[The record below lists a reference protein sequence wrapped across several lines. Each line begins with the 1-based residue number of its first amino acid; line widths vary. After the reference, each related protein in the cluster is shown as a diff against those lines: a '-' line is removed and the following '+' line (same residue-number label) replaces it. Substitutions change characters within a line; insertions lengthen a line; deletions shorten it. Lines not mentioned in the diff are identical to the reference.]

1 MSSKLIQLKESVSD
15 RFDTSADTG
24 SIEETREQQ
33 ARAVGPS
40 SVAYEL
46 GACRSGEDWI
56 KHLCITSM
64 PSKIDPGIIDLVNT
78 HPNTAVE
85 PVIHFNL
92 ADTKKMVKK
101 IDRSIQKLKVK
112 LRQQQKQED
121 PDIGLTKQEIA
132 EHQFIRDELK
142 SGSQKLWDVGV
153 YIRIRGDSRETVT
166 NEARSII
173 DELAKNDVVTR
184 TIDYQSDDALTS
196 TSPVAK
202 DMLDGASGK
211 MLGDAVGAMFPFSAS
226 TLYEPKGVLLG
237 YHAVTDEPFAYDRWN
252 REGGYNALTIG
263 DLGSGKSFGTMM
275 MLLRRLAQDPDT
287 ILVMI
292 DPVSGLDRL
301 AHETGAKRLPL
312 GGENAVN
319 PMEIQPTP
327 IHVVKEEGLDPFGHW
342 ASTTLGWFET
352 FFSQA
357 GSGDGLT
364 RDEWTV
370 LQKGIRKTAYRMG
383 INEDPTT
390 HSKTSPAPLDLR
402 ETLGMIADDA
412 EDFFA
417 RTPDGAYDFSQDDRA
432 SEVRDAGKWES
443 AAADLHMAMDSFKG
457 GNFANMGQRS
467 NVDLSGKSTLID
479 VQQGGSDRE
488 KALRLQAPF
497 NVIYH
502 RAKSSDK
509 RMVICIDEIHR
520 LFETPNSL
528 DWLEKIIR
536 HSRHFDISLHMIS
549 QQAQDFF
556 VHPKA
561 ETLANLTSHKFIH
574 KEPGLYHE
582 PHGKKLGLTENECA
596 FARKMNKGTPERGY
610 SHVLADID
618 DHGTYPVKVTPLP
631 MELLKLGDDDDDEED
646 GGVANA

>member
-1 MSSKLIQLKESVSD
+1 MSSTISQLKEKVSD
-15 RFDTSADTG
+15 TFDTTADTG
-24 SIEETREQQ
+24 SIDETNEHQ

-46 GACRSGEDWI
+46 GACQSGEDWI
-56 KHLCITSM
+56 KHLCVTSM
-64 PSKIDPGIIDLVNT
+64 PSKISPGIIDMINT
-78 HPNTAVE
+78 HPNTSVE
-85 PVIHFNL
+85 PVIHFNP
-92 ADTKKMVKK
+92 AESKAMVKK

-121 PDIGLTKQEIA
+121 PDIGLTKQKIA

-153 YIRIRGDSRETVT
+153 YIRIRGKSKDVVA
-166 NEARSII
+166 NEARSIT

-196 TSPVAK
+196 TSPIAK
-202 DMLDGASGK
+202 DMLNGASGK

-226 TLYEPKGVLLG
+226 TLYEPEGVLVG
-237 YHAVTDEPFAYDRWN
+237 YHAVTDEPFAFNRWN
-252 REGGYNALTIG
+252 REGGYNILTIG
-263 DLGSGKSFGTMM
+263 DLGSGKTFGTSMIT
-275 MLLRRLAQDPDT
+275 LRRLAQDPNT
-287 ILVMI
+287 IFVGL
-292 DPVSGLDRL
+292 DPVGGLDSL
-301 AHETGAKRLPL
+301 AYEAGANRLPL
-312 GGENAVN
+312 GGDNAVN

-327 IHVVKEEGLDPFGHW
+327 LDVVEEEGLNPFNHW

-357 GSGDGLT
+357 GANDGALT

-370 LQKGIRKTAYRMG
+370 LQKGIRKTAYRMD
-383 INEDPTT
+383 INEDPRT
-390 HSKTSPAPLDLR
+390 HSNPSPAPLDLR
-402 ETLGMIADDA
+402 ETLGMIADDS

-417 RTPDGAYDFSQDDRA
+417 RTPDGAYDFTQDGRA
-432 SEVRDAGKWES
+432 SEIRDPEKWEQ
-443 AAADLHMAMDSFKG
+443 AAADLHMAMDSFQS
-457 GNFANMGQRS
+457 GNFANMGRRS
-467 NVDLSGKSTLID
+467 NVDLSGKATLID
-479 VQQGGSDRE
+479 IQQGGSDRE

-497 NVIYH
+497 NVIYQ
-502 RAKSSDK
+502 RAKSTDK
-509 RMVICIDEIHR
+509 RMIILIDEIHR
-520 LFETPNSL
+520 LFNTPNSL

-536 HSRHFDISLHMIS
+536 HSRHFDISLHMIT

-574 KEPGLYHE
+574 KEPGLLYE
-582 PHGKKLGLTENECA
+582 EYGEKLGLTENECR
-596 FARKMNKGTPERGY
+596 FGREMNKGTPERGY
-610 SHVLADID
+610 SHVLVDID
-618 DHGTYPVKVTPLP
+618 DHGTYPVKAKPLAE
-631 MELLKLGDDDDDEED
+631 ELLKLGKSSSES

>member
-1 MSSKLIQLKESVSD
+1 MSSTISQLKEKVSD
-15 RFDTSADTG
+15 QFDTSADTG
-24 SIEETREQQ
+24 SVDETREHQ

-56 KHLCITSM
+56 KHLCVTSM
-64 PSKIDPGIIDLVNT
+64 PSKIQPKIIDVVNT

-85 PVIHFNL
+85 PVIHFNP
-92 ADTKKMVKK
+92 AETKQMVQK

-153 YIRIRGDSRETVT
+153 YIRIRGDSKETVT

-184 TIDYQSDDALTS
+184 SIDYQSDDALTS
-196 TSPVAK
+196 TSPIAK

-226 TLYEPKGVLLG
+226 TLYEKNGVLLG
-237 YHAVTDEPFAYDRWN
+237 YHAVTDEPFAFDRWN

-263 DLGSGKSFGTMM
+263 ELGSGKSFGTMM

-292 DPVSGLDRL
+292 DPVGGLDKL

-327 IHVVKEEGLDPFGHW
+327 IHVIKNADEDINPFNHW

-370 LQKGIRKTAYRMG
+370 LQKGIRKTAYRMD

-390 HSKTSPAPLDLR
+390 HSNQSPAPLDLR
-402 ETLGMIADDA
+402 DTLGMIADDA
-412 EDFFA
+412 EGFFA
-417 RTPDGAYDFSQDDRA
+417 RTPDGAYDFNNDERA
-432 SEVRDAGKWES
+432 SKVRDAEKWED
-443 AAADLHMAMDSFKG
+443 AAADLHMAMDSFAG

-467 NVDLSGKSTLID
+467 TVDLSGKSTLID

-497 NVIYH
+497 NVIYQ
-502 RAKSSDK
+502 RAKSTDK
-509 RMVICIDEIHR
+509 RMIICIDEIHR
-520 LFETPNSL
+520 LFETPNGL

-536 HSRHFDISLHMIS
+536 HSRHFDISLHMIT

-556 VHPKA
+556 IHDKS

-574 KEPGLYHE
+574 KEPGLYFDE
-582 PHGKKLGLTENECA
+582 YGEKLGLTENECS

-618 DHGTYPVKVTPLP
+618 DHGTYPVKVTPLKQ
-631 MELLKLGDDDDDEED
+631 ELLKLGKADSDS
-646 GGVANA
+646 GGGSNA

>member
-1 MSSKLIQLKESVSD
+1 MSTTISQLKEKVSD
-15 RFDTSADTG
+15 QFDTSADTG
-24 SIEETREQQ
+24 TSDDTREHQ

-46 GACRSGEDWI
+46 GACRSSEDWI
-56 KHLCITSM
+56 KHLCVTSM
-64 PSKIDPGIIDLVNT
+64 PSKIDPGIIDLINT

-85 PVIHFNL
+85 PVIHFNP
-92 ADTKKMVKK
+92 ADTKQMVRK

-121 PDIGLTKQEIA
+121 PDIGLTKQQIA

-153 YIRIRGDSRETVT
+153 YIRIRGDSKEAVT
-166 NEARSII
+166 NEARSIT

-184 TIDYQSDDALTS
+184 TIDYQSDDALTT
-196 TSPVAK
+196 TSPIAK

-226 TLYEPKGVLLG
+226 TLYEPGGVLLG
-237 YHAVTDEPFAYDRWN
+237 YHAVTDEPFAVDRWN

-263 DLGSGKSFGTMM
+263 DLGSGKTFGTSMM
-275 MLLRRLAQDPDT
+275 ILRRLAMDPGT
-287 ILVMI
+287 ILVAL
-292 DPVSGLDRL
+292 DPVGGLDKL
-301 AHETGAKRLPL
+301 AYETGAKRLPL

-327 IHVVKEEGLDPFGHW
+327 LHVVEEQGLNPFNHW

-357 GSGDGLT
+357 GANDGSLT

-390 HSKTSPAPLDLR
+390 HSNPSPAPLDLR
-402 ETLGMIADDA
+402 ETLGEIADDA
-412 EDFFA
+412 KEFFA
-417 RTPDGAYDFSQDDRA
+417 STPDGTYDFSQDERA
-432 SEVRDAGKWES
+432 SEVRDADKWEN
-443 AAADLHMAMDSFKG
+443 AAADLHMAMDSFRA
-457 GNFANMGQRS
+457 GNFANMGRRS
-467 NVDLSGKSTLID
+467 NIDLSGKSTLID
-479 VQQGGSDRE
+479 IQQGGSDRE

-497 NVIYH
+497 NVIYQ
-502 RAKSSDK
+502 RAKSTDK
-509 RMVICIDEIHR
+509 QMVILIDEIHR
-520 LFETPNSL
+520 LFNTPNSL

-556 VHPKA
+556 THPKA
-561 ETLANLTSHKFIH
+561 QTLANLTSHKFIH
-574 KEPGLYHE
+574 KEPGLYFE
-582 PHGKKLGLTENECA
+582 EYGEKLGLTENECA
-596 FARKMNKGTPERGY
+596 FGRQMNKGTPERGY
-610 SHVLADID
+610 SHVLVDVD
-618 DHGTYPVKVTPLP
+618 DHGTYPVKLTPLP
-631 MELLKLGDDDDDEED
+631 DELLKLGKDDSED
-646 GGVANA
+646 ADITNS

>member
-1 MSSKLIQLKESVSD
+1 MSGKIAHLKEKVSD
-15 RFDTSADTG
+15 KFDTSADTG
-24 SIEETREQQ
+24 SVDEAREHQ

-46 GACRSGEDWI
+46 GGCRSGEDWI

-64 PSKIDPGIIDLVNT
+64 PSKIEPGIIDLINT

-85 PVIHFNL
+85 PVIHFNP
-92 ADTKKMVKK
+92 ADSQQMVQK

-121 PDIGLTKQEIA
+121 PDIGLTKQQIA

-142 SGSQKLWDVGV
+142 TGSQKLWDVGV
-153 YIRIRGDSRETVT
+153 YIRIRGKSRDVVT
-166 NEARSII
+166 NEARSIT
-173 DELAKNDVVTR
+173 DELNKNDISIR

-196 TSPVAK
+196 TSPIAK
-202 DMLDGASGK
+202 DMLGGASGK

-226 TLYEPKGVLLG
+226 TLYEPDGVLIG
-237 YHAVTDEPFAYDRWN
+237 YHAVTDEPFAFDRWN

-275 MLLRRLAQDPDT
+275 MLLRRLAMDPDT

-292 DPVSGLDRL
+292 DPVNGLDKL

-327 IHVVKEEGLDPFGHW
+327 IHVVEEEGLNPFNHW

-357 GSGDGLT
+357 GGSDGGLT

-370 LQKGIRKTAYRMG
+370 LQKGIRKTAYRME
-383 INEDPTT
+383 INEDPKT
-390 HSKTSPAPLDLR
+390 HSNPSPAPLDLR

-412 EDFFA
+412 EGFFA
-417 RTPDGAYDFSQDDRA
+417 RTPDGEYNFSSDDRA
-432 SEVRDAGKWES
+432 SNVRDSEKWED
-443 AAADLHMAMDSFKG
+443 AAADLHMAMDSFEG
-457 GNFANMGQRS
+457 GNFANLGRRS
-467 NVDLSGKSTLID
+467 NIDLSGKSTLID

-497 NVIYH
+497 NVIYQ
-502 RAKSSDK
+502 RAKASDK
-509 RMVICIDEIHR
+509 RMVIAIDEIHR

-528 DWLEKIIR
+528 EWLEKIVR
-536 HSRHFDISLHMIS
+536 HSRHFDISLHMIT

-556 VHPKA
+556 IHPKA

-574 KEPGLYHE
+574 KEPGIHFDEYGE
-582 PHGKKLGLTENECA
+582 KLGLTENECA
-596 FARKMNKGTPERGY
+596 FARKMNKGTPKRGY
-610 SHVLADID
+610 SHCLADID
-618 DHGTYPVKVTPLP
+618 DHGTYPVKIKPLAE
-631 MELLKLGDDDDDEED
+631 ELLKLGKDPSDN
-646 GGVANA
+646 GGGDNA